1 MTGQYKTHDQNKT
14 EVECLKKG
22 ILSFI
27 VAACV
32 LMLMVIGCE
41 RKGGRCALP
50 SPSTEEEKQKLTILH
65 IDAEKKGFQEF
76 IKQAEKKLNIEITVE
91 KCLDNADNRQAKIST
106 ILASGDKNVDLISV
120 NDEMISEFKHK
131 GYLVPLEETVM
142 TEEIRK
148 GFPQKYLESICEADG
163 HIYSVPFLMDVM
175 MFWVNQELLDQAGLD
190 KLNDIND
197 FYTLKKSLQG
207 EDKFVYGDAWEE
219 TYVYNSIAQFVNFW
233 GGDYFDWSNSRTR
246 QAIRYM
252 KSMLEDGITSPTQLV
267 DQYEQ
272 MEEKFIKGKY
282 GCIFMYTGSL
292 STFRDANMYG
302 KKKIHMAPLPQFKEK
317 ATNIAAWQYVLNN
330 ASEHK
335 NTAVKFLQYAAS
347 YEGSADYAKLT
358 KSYPAR
364 LDVIENENI
373 DLEEIDM
380 VREYLKEYT
389 LNARPL
395 CENSMEAI
403 SEMGT
408 LFQEY
413 VLGQCEEEHFLEQAQ
428 NCINTYY

>member
-1 MTGQYKTHDQNKT
+1 M
-14 EVECLKKG
+14 KKG

-27 VAACV
+27 TAACV
-32 LMLMVIGCE
+32 LISGCGSMGSDS
-41 RKGGRCALP
+41 KLPLP
-50 SPSTEEEKQKLTILH
+50 STGEEKQKLTILH

-76 IKQAEKKLNIEITVE
+76 IKHAEEKLNMEITVE
-91 KCLDNADNRQAKIST
+91 KCPDNADNRQAKIST
-106 ILASGDKNVDLISV
+106 TLASGDKTVDLISV
-120 NDEMISEFKHK
+120 NDEMISEFKYK

-142 TEEIRK
+142 TEETRK

-175 MFWVNQELLDQAGLD
+175 IFWVNQELLDQAGLD
-190 KLNDIND
+190 EVKDIND
-197 FYTLKKSLQG
+197 FYTLRESLQG
-207 EDKFVYGDAWEE
+207 QDQFAYGDAWED
-219 TYVYNSIAQFVNFW
+219 TYAYNSIVQFVNLW
-233 GGDYFDWSNSRTR
+233 SGDYFDWSNSETR
-246 QAIRYM
+246 QAARFM
-252 KSMLEDGITSPTQLV
+252 KNMLEDRITSPTQLV

-272 MEEKFIKGKY
+272 MEEKFIRGKY

-292 STFRDANMYG
+292 STFRDAKVYG
-302 KKKIHMAPLPQFKEK
+302 KNKIHMAPLPQFQEK

-335 NTAVKFLQYAAS
+335 EAAVKFLQYAAS
-347 YEGSADYAKLT
+347 YEGSTDYAKLM

-364 LDVIENENI
+364 LDVIENEDI

-395 CENSMEAI
+395 CENSIEAI

-413 VLGQCEEEHFLEQAQ
+413 VLGQCEEDSFFEQAQ
-428 NCINTYY
+428 NCINTYYK

>member
-1 MTGQYKTHDQNKT
+1 M
-14 EVECLKKG
+14 KKG

-27 VAACV
+27 TAACV
-32 LMLMVIGCE
+32 LISGCGSMGSDS
-41 RKGGRCALP
+41 KLP
-50 SPSTEEEKQKLTILH
+50 SPSPGEEKQKLTILH

-76 IKQAEKKLNIEITVE
+76 IKQAEEKLNMEITVE
-91 KCLDNADNRQAKIST
+91 KCPDNADNRQAKIST
-106 ILASGDKNVDLISV
+106 ILASGDKTVDLISV
-120 NDEMISEFKHK
+120 NDEMISEFKYK

-142 TEEIRK
+142 TEETRK

-190 KLNDIND
+190 ELKDIND
-197 FYTLKKSLQG
+197 FYTLRESLQG
-207 EDKFVYGDAWEE
+207 QDQFVYGDAWED
-219 TYVYNSIAQFVNFW
+219 TYAYNSIAQFVNFW
-233 GGDYFDWSNSRTR
+233 GGDYFDWSNSKTR
-246 QAIRYM
+246 QAVRYM
-252 KSMLEDGITSPTQLV
+252 KSMLEDRITSPTQLV

-272 MEEKFIKGKY
+272 MEEKFIRGKY

-302 KKKIHMAPLPQFKEK
+302 KNKIHMAPLPQFEEK

-335 NTAVKFLQYAAS
+335 EAAVKFLQYAAS
-347 YEGSADYAKLT
+347 YEGSADYAKLM

-364 LDVIENENI
+364 LDVIENEDIN
-373 DLEEIDM
+373 LEEIDM

-395 CENSMEAI
+395 CENSIEAI
-403 SEMGT
+403 SRMGT

-413 VLGQCEEEHFLEQAQ
+413 VLGQCEEESFFEQAQ
-428 NCINTYY
+428 NCIDTYYK

>member
-1 MTGQYKTHDQNKT
+1 M
-14 EVECLKKG
+14 KKG

-27 VAACV
+27 TAACV
-32 LMLMVIGCE
+32 LLSGCGSMGSDS
-41 RKGGRCALP
+41 KLP
-50 SPSTEEEKQKLTILH
+50 SPSPGEEKQKLTILH
-65 IDAEKKGFQEF
+65 IDAGKKGFQEF
-76 IKQAEKKLNIEITVE
+76 IKQAEEKLNMEITVE
-91 KCLDNADNRQAKIST
+91 KCPDNADNRQAKIST
-106 ILASGDKNVDLISV
+106 ILASGDKTVDLISV
-120 NDEMISEFKHK
+120 NDEMISEFKYK

-142 TEEIRK
+142 TEETRK

-163 HIYSVPFLMDVM
+163 HIYSVPFLMDIM
-175 MFWVNQELLDQAGLD
+175 MFWVNQELLDQAGLNE
-190 KLNDIND
+190 LNDIND
-197 FYTLKKSLQG
+197 FYTLKESLEGTDQ
-207 EDKFVYGDAWEE
+207 FAYGDAWED
-219 TYVYNSIAQFVNFW
+219 TYAYNSIAQFVNLW
-233 GGDYFDWSNSRTR
+233 GGDYFDWANSKTR
-246 QAIRYM
+246 QAVEYM
-252 KSMLEDGITSPTQLV
+252 KSMLENRITSPTQLV

-272 MEEKFIKGKY
+272 MEEKFIRGKY

-302 KKKIHMAPLPQFKEK
+302 KNKIHMALLPQFQEK

-335 NTAVKFLQYAAS
+335 EAAVKFLQYAAS
-347 YEGSADYAKLT
+347 YEGSTDYAKLM

-364 LDVIENENI
+364 LDVIENEDI

-395 CENSMEAI
+395 CENSIEAI

-413 VLGQCEEEHFLEQAQ
+413 VLGQCEEDSFFEQAQ
-428 NCINTYY
+428 NCVNTYYK

>member
-1 MTGQYKTHDQNKT
+1 M
-14 EVECLKKG
+14 KKG

-27 VAACV
+27 TAACV
-32 LMLMVIGCE
+32 LISGCGSMGSDS
-41 RKGGRCALP
+41 KLP
-50 SPSTEEEKQKLTILH
+50 SPSPGEEKQKLTILH
-65 IDAEKKGFQEF
+65 IDAGKKGFQEF
-76 IKQAEKKLNIEITVE
+76 IKQAEEKLNMEITVE
-91 KCLDNADNRQAKIST
+91 KCPDNADNRQAKIST
-106 ILASGDKNVDLISV
+106 ILASGDKTVDLISV
-120 NDEMISEFKHK
+120 NDEMISEFKYK

-142 TEEIRK
+142 TEETRK

-163 HIYSVPFLMDVM
+163 HIYSVPFLMDIM
-175 MFWVNQELLDQAGLD
+175 MFWVNQELLDQAGLNE
-190 KLNDIND
+190 LNDIND
-197 FYTLKKSLQG
+197 FYTLKESLEGTDQ
-207 EDKFVYGDAWEE
+207 FAYGDAWED
-219 TYVYNSIAQFVNFW
+219 TYAYNSITQFVNLW
-233 GGDYFDWSNSRTR
+233 GGDYFDWANSKTR
-246 QAIRYM
+246 QAVEYM
-252 KSMLEDGITSPTQLV
+252 KSMLENRITSPTQLV

-272 MEEKFIKGKY
+272 MEEKFIRGKY

-302 KKKIHMAPLPQFKEK
+302 KNKIHMALLPQFQEK

-335 NTAVKFLQYAAS
+335 EAAVKFLQYAAS
-347 YEGSADYAKLT
+347 YEGSTDYAKLM

-364 LDVIENENI
+364 LDVIENEDI

-395 CENSMEAI
+395 CENSIEAI

-413 VLGQCEEEHFLEQAQ
+413 VLGQCEEDSFFEQAQ
-428 NCINTYY
+428 NCVNTYYK

>member
-1 MTGQYKTHDQNKT
+1 M
-14 EVECLKKG
+14 KKG

-27 VAACV
+27 TAAC
-32 LMLMVIGCE
+32 MLISGCGSMGSDS
-41 RKGGRCALP
+41 KLP
-50 SPSTEEEKQKLTILH
+50 SPSPGEEKQKLTILH
-65 IDAEKKGFQEF
+65 IDAGKKGFQEF
-76 IKQAEKKLNIEITVE
+76 IKQAEEQLNMEITVE
-91 KCLDNADNRQAKIST
+91 KCPDNADNRQAKIST
-106 ILASGDKNVDLISV
+106 TLASGDKTVDLISV
-120 NDEMISEFKHK
+120 NDEMISEFKYK

-142 TEEIRK
+142 TEETRK

-163 HIYSVPFLMDVM
+163 HIYSVPFLMDIM

-190 KLNDIND
+190 ELNDIND
-197 FYTLKKSLQG
+197 FYTLKESLEGTNQ
-207 EDKFVYGDAWEE
+207 FAYGDAWED
-219 TYVYNSIAQFVNFW
+219 TYAYNSIAQFVNFW
-233 GGDYFDWSNSRTR
+233 GGDYFDWSNAKTR
-246 QAIRYM
+246 QAVEYM
-252 KSMLEDGITSPTQLV
+252 KSMLEKRITSPMQLV

-272 MEEKFIKGKY
+272 MEEKFIRGKY

-302 KKKIHMAPLPQFKEK
+302 KNKIHMAPLPQFQEK

-335 NTAVKFLQYAAS
+335 EAAVKFLQYAAS
-347 YEGSADYAKLT
+347 YEGSTDYAKLM

-364 LDVIENENI
+364 LDVIENEDI

-395 CENSMEAI
+395 CENSIEAI

-413 VLGQCEEEHFLEQAQ
+413 VLGQCEEDSFFEKAQ
-428 NCINTYY
+428 NCVNTYYK

>member
-1 MTGQYKTHDQNKT
+1 M
-14 EVECLKKG
+14 KKG

-27 VAACV
+27 TAACV
-32 LMLMVIGCE
+32 LISGCGSMGSDS
-41 RKGGRCALP
+41 KLPLP
-50 SPSTEEEKQKLTILH
+50 STGEEKQKLTILH

-76 IKQAEKKLNIEITVE
+76 IKQAEEKLNMEITVE
-91 KCLDNADNRQAKIST
+91 KCPDNADNRQAKIST
-106 ILASGDKNVDLISV
+106 TLASGDKTVDLISV
-120 NDEMISEFKHK
+120 NDEMISEFKYK

-142 TEEIRK
+142 TEETRK

-175 MFWVNQELLDQAGLD
+175 IFWVNQELLDQAGLD
-190 KLNDIND
+190 EVKDIND
-197 FYTLKKSLQG
+197 FYTLRESLQG
-207 EDKFVYGDAWEE
+207 QDQFAYGDAWED
-219 TYVYNSIAQFVNFW
+219 TYAYNSIVQFVNLW
-233 GGDYFDWSNSRTR
+233 SGDYFDWSNSETR
-246 QAIRYM
+246 QAARFM
-252 KSMLEDGITSPTQLV
+252 KNMLEDRITSPTQLV

-272 MEEKFIKGKY
+272 MEEKFIRGKY

-292 STFRDANMYG
+292 STFRDAKVYG
-302 KKKIHMAPLPQFKEK
+302 KNKIHMAPLPQFQEK

-335 NTAVKFLQYAAS
+335 EAAVKFLQYAAS
-347 YEGSADYAKLT
+347 YEGSTDYAKLM

-364 LDVIENENI
+364 LDVIENEDI

-395 CENSMEAI
+395 CENSIEAI

-413 VLGQCEEEHFLEQAQ
+413 VLGQCEEDSFFEQAQ
-428 NCINTYY
+428 NCINTYYK

>member
-1 MTGQYKTHDQNKT
+1 M
-14 EVECLKKG
+14 KKG

-27 VAACV
+27 TAACV
-32 LMLMVIGCE
+32 LISGCGSMGSDS
-41 RKGGRCALP
+41 KLPLP
-50 SPSTEEEKQKLTILH
+50 STGEEKQKLTILH

-76 IKQAEKKLNIEITVE
+76 IKQAEEKLNMEITVE
-91 KCLDNADNRQAKIST
+91 KCPDNADNRQAKIST
-106 ILASGDKNVDLISV
+106 TLASGDKTVDLISV
-120 NDEMISEFKHK
+120 NDEMISEFKYK

-142 TEEIRK
+142 TEETRK

-175 MFWVNQELLDQAGLD
+175 IFWVNQELLDQAGLD
-190 KLNDIND
+190 EVKDIND
-197 FYTLKKSLQG
+197 FYTLRESLQG
-207 EDKFVYGDAWEE
+207 QDQFAYGDAWED
-219 TYVYNSIAQFVNFW
+219 TYAYNSIVQFVNLW
-233 GGDYFDWSNSRTR
+233 SGDYFDWSNSETR
-246 QAIRYM
+246 QAARFM
-252 KSMLEDGITSPTQLV
+252 KNMLEDRITSPTQLV

-272 MEEKFIKGKY
+272 MEEKFIRGKY

-292 STFRDANMYG
+292 STFRDAKVYG
-302 KKKIHMAPLPQFKEK
+302 KNKIHMAPLPQFQEK

-335 NTAVKFLQYAAS
+335 EAAVKFLQYAAS
-347 YEGSADYAKLT
+347 YEGSTDYAKLM

-364 LDVIENENI
+364 LDVIENEDI

-395 CENSMEAI
+395 CENSIEAI

-413 VLGQCEEEHFLEQAQ
+413 VLGQCEEDSFFEQA
-428 NCINTYY
+428 

>member
-1 MTGQYKTHDQNKT
+1 M
-14 EVECLKKG
+14 KKG

-27 VAACV
+27 TAACV
-32 LMLMVIGCE
+32 LISGCGSMGSDS
-41 RKGGRCALP
+41 KLP
-50 SPSTEEEKQKLTILH
+50 SPSPGEEKQKLTILH
-65 IDAEKKGFQEF
+65 IDAGKKGFQEF
-76 IKQAEKKLNIEITVE
+76 IKQAEEKLNMEITVE
-91 KCLDNADNRQAKIST
+91 KCPDNADNRQAKIST
-106 ILASGDKNVDLISV
+106 ILASGDKTVDLISV
-120 NDEMISEFKHK
+120 NDEMISEFKYK

-142 TEEIRK
+142 TEETRK

-163 HIYSVPFLMDVM
+163 HIYSVPFLMDIM
-175 MFWVNQELLDQAGLD
+175 MFWVNQELLDQAGLNE
-190 KLNDIND
+190 LNDIND
-197 FYTLKKSLQG
+197 FYTLKESLEGTDQ
-207 EDKFVYGDAWEE
+207 FAYGDAWED
-219 TYVYNSIAQFVNFW
+219 TYAYNSIAQFVNLW
-233 GGDYFDWSNSRTR
+233 GGDYFDWANSKTR
-246 QAIRYM
+246 QAVEYM
-252 KSMLEDGITSPTQLV
+252 KSMLKNRITSPTQLV

-272 MEEKFIKGKY
+272 MEEKFIRGKY

-302 KKKIHMAPLPQFKEK
+302 KNKIHMALLPQFQEK

-335 NTAVKFLQYAAS
+335 EAAVKFLQYAAS
-347 YEGSADYAKLT
+347 YEGSTDYAKLM

-364 LDVIENENI
+364 LDVIENEDI

-395 CENSMEAI
+395 CENSIEAI

-413 VLGQCEEEHFLEQAQ
+413 VLGQCEEDSFFEQAQ
-428 NCINTYY
+428 NCVNTYYK

>member
-1 MTGQYKTHDQNKT
+1 
-14 EVECLKKG
+14 
-22 ILSFI
+22 
-27 VAACV
+27 
-32 LMLMVIGCE
+32 MLISGCGSMGSDS
-41 RKGGRCALP
+41 KLPLP
-50 SPSTEEEKQKLTILH
+50 STGEEKQKLTILH

-76 IKQAEKKLNIEITVE
+76 IKQAEEKLNMEITVE
-91 KCLDNADNRQAKIST
+91 KCPDNADNRQAKIST
-106 ILASGDKNVDLISV
+106 TLASGDKTVDLISV
-120 NDEMISEFKHK
+120 NDEMISEFKYK

-142 TEEIRK
+142 TEETRK

-175 MFWVNQELLDQAGLD
+175 IFWVNQELLDQAGLD
-190 KLNDIND
+190 EVKDIND
-197 FYTLKKSLQG
+197 FYTLRESLQG
-207 EDKFVYGDAWEE
+207 QDQFAYGDAWED
-219 TYVYNSIAQFVNFW
+219 TYAYNSIVQFVNLW
-233 GGDYFDWSNSRTR
+233 SGDYFDWSNSETR
-246 QAIRYM
+246 QAARFM
-252 KSMLEDGITSPTQLV
+252 KNMLEDRITSPTQLV

-272 MEEKFIKGKY
+272 MEEKFIRGKY

-292 STFRDANMYG
+292 STFRDAKVYG
-302 KKKIHMAPLPQFKEK
+302 KNKIHMAPLPQFQEK

-335 NTAVKFLQYAAS
+335 EAAVKFLQYAAS
-347 YEGSADYAKLT
+347 YEGSTDYAKLM

-364 LDVIENENI
+364 LDVIENEDI

-395 CENSMEAI
+395 CENSIEAI

-413 VLGQCEEEHFLEQAQ
+413 VLGQCEEDSFFEQAQ
-428 NCINTYY
+428 NCINTYYK

>member
-1 MTGQYKTHDQNKT
+1 M
-14 EVECLKKG
+14 KKG

-27 VAACV
+27 TAACV
-32 LMLMVIGCE
+32 LISGCGSMGSDS
-41 RKGGRCALP
+41 KLPLP
-50 SPSTEEEKQKLTILH
+50 STGEEKQKLTILH

-76 IKQAEKKLNIEITVE
+76 IKQAEEKLNMEITVE
-91 KCLDNADNRQAKIST
+91 KCPDNADNRQAKIST
-106 ILASGDKNVDLISV
+106 TLASGDKTVDLISV
-120 NDEMISEFKHK
+120 NDEMISEFKYK

-142 TEEIRK
+142 TEETRK

-175 MFWVNQELLDQAGLD
+175 IFWVNQELLDQAGLD
-190 KLNDIND
+190 EVKDIND
-197 FYTLKKSLQG
+197 FYTLRESLQG
-207 EDKFVYGDAWEE
+207 QDQFAYGDAWED
-219 TYVYNSIAQFVNFW
+219 TYAYNSIVQFVNLW
-233 GGDYFDWSNSRTR
+233 SGDYFDWSNSETR
-246 QAIRYM
+246 QAARFM
-252 KSMLEDGITSPTQLV
+252 KNMLEDRITSPTQLV

-272 MEEKFIKGKY
+272 MEEKFIRGKY
-282 GCIFMYTGSL
+282 GFIFMYTGSL
-292 STFRDANMYG
+292 STFRDAKVYG
-302 KKKIHMAPLPQFKEK
+302 KNKIHMAPLPQFQEK

-335 NTAVKFLQYAAS
+335 EAAVKFLQYAAS
-347 YEGSADYAKLT
+347 YEGSTDYAKLM

-364 LDVIENENI
+364 LDVIENEDI

-395 CENSMEAI
+395 CENSIEAI

-413 VLGQCEEEHFLEQAQ
+413 VLGQCEEDSFFEQAQ
-428 NCINTYY
+428 NCINTYYK

>member
-1 MTGQYKTHDQNKT
+1 M
-14 EVECLKKG
+14 KKG

-27 VAACV
+27 TAACV
-32 LMLMVIGCE
+32 LISGCGSMGSDS
-41 RKGGRCALP
+41 KLP
-50 SPSTEEEKQKLTILH
+50 SPSPGEEKQKLTILH
-65 IDAEKKGFQEF
+65 IDAGKKGFQEF
-76 IKQAEKKLNIEITVE
+76 IKQAEEKLNMEITVE
-91 KCLDNADNRQAKIST
+91 KCPDNADNRQAKIST
-106 ILASGDKNVDLISV
+106 ILASGDKTVDLISV
-120 NDEMISEFKHK
+120 NDEMISEFKYK

-142 TEEIRK
+142 TEETRK

-163 HIYSVPFLMDVM
+163 HIYSVPFLMDIM
-175 MFWVNQELLDQAGLD
+175 MFWVNQELLDQAGLNE
-190 KLNDIND
+190 LNDIND
-197 FYTLKKSLQG
+197 FYTLKESLEGTDQ
-207 EDKFVYGDAWEE
+207 FAYGDAWED
-219 TYVYNSIAQFVNFW
+219 TYAYNSIAQFVNLW
-233 GGDYFDWSNSRTR
+233 GGDYFDWANSKTR
-246 QAIRYM
+246 QAVEYM
-252 KSMLEDGITSPTQLV
+252 KSMLENRITSPTQLV

-272 MEEKFIKGKY
+272 MEEKFIRGKY

-302 KKKIHMAPLPQFKEK
+302 KNKIHMAPLPQFQEK

-335 NTAVKFLQYAAS
+335 EAAVKFLQYAAS
-347 YEGSADYAKLT
+347 YEGSTDYAKLM

-364 LDVIENENI
+364 VDVIENEDI

-395 CENSMEAI
+395 CENSIEAI

-413 VLGQCEEEHFLEQAQ
+413 MLGQCEEDSFFEQAQ
-428 NCINTYY
+428 NCVNTYYK